1 MTATEV
7 ILLVIGFLS
16 ICGSFFLGNREKTG
30 EEELPEDENV
40 SRNVWTEKEE
50 ELVRERIQSILEEE
64 KENIL
69 AETTDTLNRKS
80 NEKIME
86 FDEFSGQLLE
96 KINHN
101 HEEVVFMY
109 HMLTKK
115 EEEWKEAAAKPDTFV
130 KKPLAAPEPEEETPG
145 QTPVKKAAY
154 VGQPGREGAAQMTS
168 DETGKTQ
175 PAEKE
180 AGQAGGPVHSQEEE
194 RVHPPVTGLER
205 LAKSH
210 PAKTKT
216 AVRGPQQK
224 AAQQP
229 SGQGQAASTVPA
241 EAAAGKNVNDQVLK
255 LYKQGK
261 SVVEISKELNVGQG
275 EVKLTIALYG
285 GNR

>member
-16 ICGSFFLGNREKTG
+16 ICGSFFLGNREKA
-30 EEELPEDENV
+30 EEEERSEDENV

-109 HMLTKK
+109 NMLTKK
-115 EEEWKEAAAKPDTFV
+115 EEEWKEAAAKPDALV
-130 KKPLAAPEPEEETPG
+130 KKTAAVPEPEEEASAHG
-145 QTPVKKAAY
+145 KA
-154 VGQPGREGAAQMTS
+154 Q
-168 DETGKTQ
+168 TQ
-175 PAEKE
+175 PAGKE
-180 AGQAGGPVHSQEEE
+180 VVQPQSGGDVHPQEEE

-216 AVRGPQQK
+216 AARSPQQK
-224 AAQQP
+224 AEKQP
-229 SGQGQAASTVPA
+229 SGQGQAAATVPA
-241 EAAAGKNVNDQVLK
+241 EDPSGKNVNDQVLK

-275 EVKLTIALYG
+275 EVKLTLALYG